1 MYDMKIVIPTL
12 MREEEQRA
20 YKQIPDVLREHSYL
34 VTREDRVEILRS
46 FHPDANIISLP
57 MDIEGVAA
65 TRQFCIDTLPKG
77 KVWMIDDR
85 CKFHH
90 KRSADMKLLGDI
102 NDEEFIELYTTVSG
116 LLEEYTQVGV
126 AERIGN
132 NRFPNDYYECQRV
145 YGCNALRTDT
155 LHRHGI
161 RFDGM
166 YRKDNQ
172 IKLYEDFYVVLSILT
187 AGLKNAVIYNFG
199 FTHGGHQ
206 KKGGNSTYRTVE
218 LQKLCAEALASE
230 FPKFVT
236 VVQKNEK
243 SPWGGMENRWDV
255 RVQWKRAYQDSI
267 QKIDSPEKDNL
278 NTSSASLFDMF

>member
-1 MYDMKIVIPTL
+1 MSDMKIVIPTL
-12 MREEEQRA
+12 MRETEQRA
-20 YKQIPDVLREHSYL
+20 YKQIPEDLLGVTYL
-34 VTREDRVEILRS
+34 ATREDRVEILRS
-46 FHPDANIISLP
+46 HHPDANILPLP
-57 MDIEGVAA
+57 MSIEGVAA
-65 TRQFCIDTLPKG
+65 TRQFCIDNLPKG

-90 KRSADMKLLGDI
+90 KRSDDMKLLGDI
-102 NDEEFIELYTTVSG
+102 DHDEFRELYSTVSG
-116 LLEEYTQVGV
+116 LLDTYAQVGV

-132 NRFPNDYYECQRV
+132 NRFPESVYENQRI
-145 YGCNALRTDT
+145 YGCNALRTDI
-155 LHRHGI
+155 LEQHRI

-166 YRKDNQ
+166 YQKDER
-172 IKLYEDFYVVLSILT
+172 IKLYEDFYLVLSILT
-187 AGLKNAVIYNFG
+187 KGMKNAVIYNFG

-206 KKGGNSTYRTVE
+206 KAGGNSTYRTVE

-230 FPKFVT
+230 FPRFVT

-267 QKIDSPEKDNL
+267 QQTEPVKTETL
-278 NTSSASLFDMF
+278 NNSSTSLFDMF

>member
-1 MYDMKIVIPTL
+1 MTYDMKIVIPTL
-12 MREEEQRA
+12 MREDEQRA
-20 YKQIPDVLREHSYL
+20 YKQIPEVLLEHSFL
-34 VTREDRVEILRS
+34 ATREDRVEILRGV
-46 FHPDANIISLP
+46 HPNANIIPIP
-57 MDIEGVAA
+57 MDIVGVAA
-65 TRQFCIDTLPKG
+65 TRQYCIDALPLG

-102 NDEEFIELYTTVSG
+102 DADEFIELYSTVSR

-132 NRFPNDYYECQRV
+132 NRFPNDFYENQRV

-155 LHRHGI
+155 LSRHGI

-166 YRKDNQ
+166 YRKDDR
-172 IKLYEDFYVVLSILT
+172 IKLYEDFFVVLSILT

-218 LQKLCAEALASE
+218 LQKLCAEALAAE
-230 FPKFVT
+230 FPKFVK
-236 VVQKNEK
+236 VIQKNEK
-243 SPWGGMENRWDV
+243 APWGGMENRWDV
-255 RVQWKRAYQDSI
+255 RVQWKKAY
-267 QKIDSPEKDNL
+267 IDSLSPTPEKKADL
-278 NTSSASLFDMF
+278 NTSITSLFDMF